1 MLRISAALLAASLAA
16 GLAVGLAAAQSPP
29 HAGGAAVPAAVLD
42 DLVIGNRILADRGI
56 IDAYGHL
63 SIRHPTD
70 PSRYLMARAIAPA
83 LITVDDIME
92 FDLDSNP
99 LDRRDRSMFIE
110 RYIHGEIYKAR
121 PDVTAIV
128 HSHSSG
134 VIPFGV
140 TAVPLRPVY
149 HTASFLWVGV
159 PVFEIRDAGGVT
171 DMLVRDPALGKALA
185 ATLGDKPVAL
195 MRGHGDVVVGHNLRQ
210 AVARAVWTEDNA
222 RIQAVALSFGG
233 TVNYISADEGA
244 ARDKRPG
251 DPDRAWELWS
261 AQARAKMRQ

>member
-1 MLRISAALLAASLAA
+1 MVLRAAAALFVALLAA
-16 GLAVGLAAAQSPP
+16 GLAAAQSPAP
-29 HAGGAAVPAAVLD
+29 ATGGAVPAAVLD
-42 DLVIGNRILADRGI
+42 DLVIANRILADRGI

-70 PSRYLMARAIAPA
+70 PNRYLMARAIAPA
-83 LITVDDIME
+83 LITLDDIME

-99 LDRRDRSMFIE
+99 VDRRGRSMFIE

-121 PDVTAIV
+121 PDVQAVV

-134 VIPFGV
+134 VIPFGI
-140 TAVPLRPVY
+140 TGMPLRPVY

-171 DMLVRDPALGKALA
+171 DMLVRSPALGKALA

-195 MRGHGDVVVGHNLRQ
+195 MRGHGDVVVGRNLRQ
-210 AVARAVWTEDNA
+210 AVSRAVWTEENA
-222 RIQAVALSFGG
+222 RIQAIALSFGG
-233 TVNYISADEGA
+233 PINYISPDEGA